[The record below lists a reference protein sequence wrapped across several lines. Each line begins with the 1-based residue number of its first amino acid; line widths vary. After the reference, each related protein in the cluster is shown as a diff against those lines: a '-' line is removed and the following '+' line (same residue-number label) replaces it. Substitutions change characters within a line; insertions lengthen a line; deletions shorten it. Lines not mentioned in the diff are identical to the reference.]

1 MINVSVEIDTSF
13 DIPVA
18 QTRTQQ
24 IVCHVFDREKISDGR
39 ISIIFT
45 TDENLRKMKHQF
57 FNINA
62 YTDVIAFNLEES
74 GDPVDGELYI
84 SSERAYENSILF
96 GETHESEITRLIVH
110 GSLHLL
116 GYDDQSQ
123 NDLGKMKPLEDQYL
137 AEILPSGNPA

>member
-1 MINVSVEIDTSF
+1 M
-13 DIPVA
+13 
-18 QTRTQQ
+18 
-24 IVCHVFDREKISDGR
+24 
-39 ISIIFT
+39 
-45 TDENLRKMKHQF
+45 
-57 FNINA
+57 
-62 YTDVIAFNLEES
+62 IAFNLEES